1 MSKKKRIIYIVCIL
15 ICTLIPS
22 IIVQVATADKIF
34 YANSK
39 NGYVYALSNTQGL
52 TSEQVKCQIDGT
64 DCEIGKVEPITNS
77 EVKIRTIVLIDVSKS
92 VTSTDRKM
100 IKSILK
106 GLITN
111 LADNEQMEINS
122 IGKKINVL
130 QSMTDDK
137 FELYSAYEKIKYEK
151 QATYITKI
159 IPDVIEN
166 IKQSMEAD
174 NCFYRVVIFSDDY
187 DNDNGSLSAAA
198 LLQDLQEAS
207 FPIYTIGCQHGNN
220 ADKLKNFYDLSILT
234 GGESFT
240 IQKNSK
246 TSDIVAGVNQ
256 FYSNTIIKA
265 TVPKELRD
273 GTSRELS
280 FIFQSESGPTKKI
293 TTDVL
298 MDKVKMTQESTNI
311 DSQTEQSSE
320 ENVEAVKQTW
330 FEKNKPYVI
339 GGGIAIVVLLGVSI
353 TLLCMRHRRK
363 NQGELKKQKGVRP
376 EVTVQ
381 TGKDLMP
388 NYETKVA
395 MEFMDL
401 EEDYNRT
408 IAVKREDALNILKKP
423 EEESANDKTW
433 RIKLKDVNNNR
444 VFEKVVDGELYIGR
458 CQAKDGK
465 KMIVLDYDP
474 SVSKLHCRIQVVD
487 GLLYVE
493 DLDSLNGTYLNG
505 VAVDDEVPLTDQDIL
520 DVGQVKLK
528 VYCSL

>member
-1 MSKKKRIIYIVCIL
+1 MSKKKKIIYVICIL
-15 ICTLIPS
+15 VCTLVPS
-22 IIVQVATADKIF
+22 IIAQVATADKIF

-39 NGYVYALSNTQGL
+39 NGYVYALSNAKEL

-64 DCEIGKVEPITNS
+64 DCEIDKVESITNS
-77 EVKIRTIVLIDVSKS
+77 DVKMRTVVLIDVSKS
-92 VTSTDRKM
+92 VTSSDRKK

-122 IGKKINVL
+122 IGKNLNVV

-137 FELYSAYEKIKYEK
+137 FELYSAYEKVKYEK

-159 IPDVIEN
+159 LPDVIEN

-187 DNDNGSLSAAA
+187 EDENGSLSTVA
-198 LLQDLQEAS
+198 LLQNLQETA
-207 FPIYTIGCQHGNN
+207 FPIYTIGCQHEDN
-220 ADKLKNFYDLSILT
+220 AEKLKNFYDLSILT

-240 IQKNSK
+240 IKKGIK
-246 TSDIVAGVNQ
+246 TSDIVSGVNQ
-256 FYSNTIIKA
+256 FYSNSVIKVK
-265 TVPKELRD
+265 VPKELRD
-273 GTSRELS
+273 GSNREVS
-280 FIFQSESGPTKKI
+280 FILQSESGVSKKI
-293 TTDVL
+293 STNVL
-298 MDKVKMTQESTNI
+298 MDKVKLEQESVNVS
-311 DSQTEQSSE
+311 DKTEQTAE
-320 ENVEAVKQTW
+320 EEKEPTW
-330 FEKNKPYVI
+330 FEKYKPYVI
-339 GGGIAIVVLLGVSI
+339 GGSIVIVVLIGVGI
-353 TLLCMRHRRK
+353 TILCMKHRKK

-381 TGKDLMP
+381 TGKDLLP

-408 IAVKREDALNILKKP
+408 VAVKREDAFNILKEP
-423 EEESANDKTW
+423 EVAQKKEKAW
-433 RIKLKDVNNNR
+433 HLKLKDVNNNR
-444 VFEKVVDGELYIGR
+444 VFEKVVDGEIYIGR
-458 CQAKDGK
+458 CQSKDGK
-465 KMIVLDYDP
+465 KMIILDYDP
-474 SVSKLHCRIQVVD
+474 SISKLHCRINVAD
-487 GLLYVE
+487 GILYVE

-505 VAVDDEVPLTDQDIL
+505 VAVDGEVPLTDQDVL